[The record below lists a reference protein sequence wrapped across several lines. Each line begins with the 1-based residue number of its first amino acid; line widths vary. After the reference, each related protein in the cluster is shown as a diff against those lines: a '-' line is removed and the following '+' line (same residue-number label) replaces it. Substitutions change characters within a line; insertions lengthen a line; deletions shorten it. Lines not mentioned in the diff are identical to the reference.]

1 MVKTS
6 DVLLLGGALLGILYL
21 KKRDNQISN
30 IRGNAENYNV
40 IQEINLDNITQSK
53 SRIEQLTDIRSQI
66 IGYERSVLDEKVSFL
81 KAEIGKAQA
90 IASKYQRAVVVAP
103 LGRTASDM
111 VRAAGGG
118 LAGLQAAYS
127 KLTSGSPKQ
136 ALQAGAIGRALKNW
150 EYKEKLDAA
159 NQFIDKTT
167 SMIDELNA
175 KQAELEQIV

>member
-1 MVKTS
+1 MVGTN

-66 IGYERSVLDEKVSFL
+66 IGYERSVLDQKVSLL

-90 IASKYQRAVVVAP
+90 LGSQYQAIAARPNTLTRTAADTYQR
-103 LGRTASDM
+103 LGSLEGAFQLLSQGDPKQQ
-111 VRAAGGG
+111 
-118 LAGLQAAYS
+118 LQARS
-127 KLTSGSPKQ
+127 LKLAIERKQ
-136 ALQAGAIGRALKNW
+136 ALERIKPIQ
-150 EYKEKLDAA
+150 E
-159 NQFIDKTT
+159 FIDKTN
-167 SMIDELNA
+167 SVIDELNA
-175 KQAELEQIV
+175 KQSELEQIV